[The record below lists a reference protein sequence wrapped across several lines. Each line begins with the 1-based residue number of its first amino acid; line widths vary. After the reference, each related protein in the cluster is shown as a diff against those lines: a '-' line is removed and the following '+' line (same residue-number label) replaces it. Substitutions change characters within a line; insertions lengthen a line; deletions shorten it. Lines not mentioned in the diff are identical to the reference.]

1 MKSRPDRTSPWGV
14 RLFFEEREFEAMM
27 IDLSL
32 RSDLPV
38 FEPGIGVDVDR
49 VLLKGFGLEADYV
62 SLEKG
67 ILGRTLFTKKGIA
80 KIEIARE
87 LAEEAETDQLARR
100 RLRTTLAHEAGHVA
114 CHQGL
119 FLGDTETLSLF
130 GSASVKEKPAILCR
144 EESGGVYRGEW
155 WEYQANKCMAA
166 LLLPKFHFIPQLE
179 DALKAVGVVSFKKA
193 IVTGQDE
200 AVIRSLANTFD
211 VSWQAVLLRLQELGF
226 APSAGTANQQVMTL

>member
-1 MKSRPDRTSPWGV
+1 V
-14 RLFFEEREFEAMM
+14 RIYFDDREFEAMM
-27 IDLSL
+27 TEVSL
-32 RSDLPV
+32 RADLPV
-38 FEPGIGVDVDR
+38 FTPGTGIDVDR

-62 SLEKG
+62 SLPSG
-67 ILGRTLFTKKGIA
+67 ILGRTLFTKKGVA

-114 CHQGL
+114 CHQQL
-119 FLGDTETLSLF
+119 FIGDTETLSLF
-130 GSASVKEKPAILCR
+130 GNAPAKEKPSILCR
-144 EESGGVYRGEW
+144 EESGGVYKGEW
-155 WEYQANKCMAA
+155 WEFQANKCMAA

-179 DALKAVGVVSFKKA
+179 ETLKAAGVVSFKKA
-193 IVTGQDE
+193 LGAGQDE

-226 APSAGTANQQVMTL
+226 APSAGTAKQQTMRL